1 MVDPEKLAAST
12 LQLLQADPSRYRNF
26 GVYWYL
32 IKSLMKRYYT
42 RNNLYLLGDYVDK
55 TVTDRLP
62 PEQSLSESLEDAV
75 REYGVNA
82 AYNLGSNHM
91 VDPDG
96 EEFILMDQDAGG
108 L

>member
-1 MVDPEKLAAST
+1 VDAKVLAANT

-32 IKSLMKRYYT
+32 VKAVLKRYYT
-42 RNNLYLLGDYVDK
+42 QDNLFLLGDYVDK
-55 TVTDRLP
+55 TVTDRMPADQTLD
-62 PEQSLSESLEDAV
+62 EALEEAV
-75 REYGVNA
+75 REYQWNA
-82 AYNLGSNHM
+82 TYNLGRNT
-91 VDPDG
+91 VTDPDG

>member
-1 MVDPEKLAAST
+1 MIDPKQLAAST

-26 GVYWYL
+26 CVYWYL
-32 IKSLMKRYYT
+32 IKALLKRYYT
-42 RNNLYLLGDYVDK
+42 QDNLFLLGDYVDK

-62 PEQSLSESLEDAV
+62 PGQSIEEALEDAV
-75 REYGVNA
+75 REYALNA
-82 AYNLGSNHM
+82 TYNLGRSTCT
-91 VDPDG
+91 DPDG

>member
-1 MVDPEKLAAST
+1 MIDTNVLAANT

-32 IKSLMKRYYT
+32 IKAVLKKYYT
-42 RNNLYLLGDYVDK
+42 QDNLFLLGDYVDK

-62 PEQSLSESLEDAV
+62 AGQSLEEAL
-75 REYGVNA
+75 NA
-82 AYNLGSNHM
+82 AVVEYQHNATYNLGRAT
-91 VDPDG
+91 VTDPDG
-96 EEFILMDQDAGG
+96 EEFIIMDQDAGG